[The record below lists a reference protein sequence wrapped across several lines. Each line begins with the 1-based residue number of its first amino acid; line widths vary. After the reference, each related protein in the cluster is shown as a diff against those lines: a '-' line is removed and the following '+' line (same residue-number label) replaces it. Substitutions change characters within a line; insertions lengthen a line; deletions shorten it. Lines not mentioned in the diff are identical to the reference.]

1 MEKWPNL
8 KWRHLAV
15 ILGFMLVENFSVGPA
30 LASSV
35 SIDDL
40 FFPTL
45 ILGDNANIDPA
56 YEDQNK
62 THSPCIEIDYPGA
75 TKNAGK
81 IEGYSTV
88 IWRYPKDNLGK
99 SKGHDLKGVTRLLFW
114 ARSDKTMKNVKF
126 SIGAFKGDS
135 DYIPKNVTLDK
146 EWKRFEIP
154 LLLRNLTDIRA
165 GFACKLTENGAV
177 YLNGISYEI

>member
-15 ILGFMLVENFSVGPA
+15 ILGFILVENLSVAPA

-45 ILGDNANIDPA
+45 ILGDEANLDPA
-56 YEDQNK
+56 YEDKDK
-62 THSPCIEIDYPGA
+62 THSPCIKIDYPGA
-75 TKNAGK
+75 TKGAGN

-88 IWRYPKDNLGK
+88 IWRYPKDNLGEF
-99 SKGHDLKGVTRLLFW
+99 KGRDLKGAIRLLFW

-126 SIGAFKGDS
+126 SIGAFKEDS
-135 DYIPKNVTLDK
+135 DYIPINVTLNST
-146 EWKRFEIP
+146 WRQFEIP
-154 LLLRNLTDIRA
+154 LLLKNLTDIRA
-165 GFACKLTENGAV
+165 GFACKLAENGAV
-177 YLNGISYEI
+177 YLNRISYEI

>member
-15 ILGFMLVENFSVGPA
+15 ILGFILVENFSVGPA

-45 ILGDNANIDPA
+45 ILGDNANINLT

-62 THSPCIEIDYPGA
+62 THSPCIKIDYPGA

-81 IEGYSTV
+81 IDNYSTV
-88 IWRYPKDNLGK
+88 IWRYPKDNLGE
-99 SKGHDLKGVTRLLFW
+99 SKGRDLKGVTRLLFW

-126 SIGAFKGDS
+126 SIGAFKEDS
-135 DYIPKNVTLDK
+135 DYIYKNVPLNRT
-146 EWKRFEIP
+146 WVQFEIP
-154 LLLRNLTDIRA
+154 LLLKNLTDIRA